1 VWEKLLVFVLEEH
14 RGKAIGILL
23 GLIAS
28 ILFISFGFWKT
39 LFIILC
45 IVIGYF
51 LGKSLDDNKSFDKW
65 LKHLFKDK

>member
-1 VWEKLLVFVLEEH
+1 MWEKLLVFVLEEH